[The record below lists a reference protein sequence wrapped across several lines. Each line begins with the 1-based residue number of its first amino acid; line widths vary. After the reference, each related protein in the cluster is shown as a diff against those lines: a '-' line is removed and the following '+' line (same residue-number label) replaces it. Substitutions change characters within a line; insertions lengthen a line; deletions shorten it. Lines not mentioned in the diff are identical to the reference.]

1 MLHHMES
8 EKTSVAVIQA
18 LTGAIREV
26 SGWPTVVERIA
37 GLECRIPTIA
47 VLLGPILKGNLNL
60 GRATHWIFP
69 IDRVFHQARRLRR
82 GMGLLASR
90 ACSTSRW
97 WWRAAR
103 RLSMPA

>member
-1 MLHHMES
+1 MLGHKEA
-8 EKTSVAVIQA
+8 EKTSIAVIQA
-18 LTGAIREV
+18 LTGSINKV

-37 GLECRIPTIA
+37 DLECRIPTIA
-47 VLLGPILKGNLNL
+47 VLLGPIRKGNLNL
-60 GRATHWIFP
+60 GAATHWIFP
-69 IDRVFHQARRLRR
+69 IDRVFHQARLRR

-90 ACSTSRW
+90 ACSTRRW